1 MSGSPACIRTA
12 VHGSGDDATT
22 HPFPLPARRRH
33 LVAGALP
40 DDLAF
45 ELRIMRRTALCIMRS
60 PRLCKAT
67 APKWRCGLHFGH
79 VGLRIIPARTGKRS
93 ACRDWIGFCHRFK
106 QPFDKQF
113 FGGPSSSARRHRLF
127 IVGVCSR
134 GHFRLACVL
143 HQSECGVRKTLCPT
157 TPISYLISPQSNYA
171 VWEDVAAELMAATS
185 EFVAP

>member
-1 MSGSPACIRTA
+1 MAHTVVASGVACISVMWDSALSRLEQ
-12 VHGSGDDATT
+12 GND
-22 HPFPLPARRRH
+22 RR
-33 LVAGALP
+33 V
-40 DDLAF
+40 
-45 ELRIMRRTALCIMRS
+45 EI
-60 PRLCKAT
+60 
-67 APKWRCGLHFGH
+67 
-79 VGLRIIPARTGKRS
+79 
-93 ACRDWIGFCHRFK
+93 WIGFCHRFK